1 MIIRSVKE
9 LIIKNLF
16 KNKVI
21 ITYGARQVGKTTL
34 VKDILKEFPKD
45 GKYISCELLS
55 TQRGLSILE
64 PEQIKAF
71 LGQYKLIVLDEA
83 QEITNIGKILKI
95 IVDFLPDMQI
105 IATGSS
111 SFDLSNKISEP
122 LTGRNFTFHLSALS
136 LQEIINNSDAIDVNS
151 KLELLLRFGLYPEI
165 YTLPDE
171 ESKISR
177 LNELA
182 SNYLY
187 KDVLEFDKIRH
198 SDTIS
203 KLVQLL
209 ALQIGQEVSL
219 QELATQL
226 GINRLTV
233 EKYIDLLEKSF
244 IIFKL
249 KSFSKNKRKEI
260 SKNFKIYFYDLGIRN
275 SIIQNFNSLDLRT
288 DTGALWENFC
298 ILERKKYLLQTAP
311 YRQTYF
317 YRTYSGQEVDYIEEN
332 AGNITAYEFKW
343 NDKKNVKK
351 IPAFTK
357 TYNIQISKVTPVNYI
372 SFVNTK

>member
-1 MIIRSVKE
+1 MAYINRLLENVITKRFESAKSVA
-9 LIIKNLF
+9 
-16 KNKVI
+16 
-21 ITYGARQVGKTTL
+21 ITGARQVGKTTL
-34 VKDILKEFPKD
+34 VKDILEQYPKD

-55 TQRGLSILE
+55 THRGLSILE

-95 IVDFLPDMQI
+95 IVDFLPEIQI

-122 LTGRNFTFHLSALS
+122 LTGRNITFQLPALS

-187 KDVLEFDKIRH
+187 KDVLEF
-198 SDTIS
+198 
-203 KLVQLL
+203 
-209 ALQIGQEVSL
+209 
-219 QELATQL
+219 
-226 GINRLTV
+226 
-233 EKYIDLLEKSF
+233 F
-244 IIFKL
+244 
-249 KSFSKNKRKEI
+249 NK
-260 SKNFKIYFYDLGIRN
+260 
-275 SIIQNFNSLDLRT
+275 
-288 DTGALWENFC
+288 
-298 ILERKKYLLQTAP
+298 
-311 YRQTYF
+311 
-317 YRTYSGQEVDYIEEN
+317 
-332 AGNITAYEFKW
+332 
-343 NDKKNVKK
+343 
-351 IPAFTK
+351 
-357 TYNIQISKVTPVNYI
+357 
-372 SFVNTK
+372 

>member
-1 MIIRSVKE
+1 MIIRKIKE
-9 LIIKNLF
+9 LVKKDLF
-16 KNKVI
+16 KNKVVI
-21 ITYGARQVGKTTL
+21 IYGARQVGKTTL
-34 VKDILKEFPKD
+34 VKNILDSYPKE
-45 GKYISCELLS
+45 GKYLSCELLS

-83 QEITNIGKILKI
+83 QSIINIGKVLKI
-95 IVDFLPDMQI
+95 IVDFLPDIQI

-111 SFDLSNKISEP
+111 SFDLANKISEP
-122 LTGRNFTFHLSALS
+122 LTGRNITFQLPALS
-136 LQEIINNSDAIDVNS
+136 LQEIIDDSDAIDINS

-171 ESKISR
+171 ESKIAR
-177 LNELA
+177 LNEIA

-275 SIIQNFNSLDLRT
+275 SIIQNFNPLNLRQ
-288 DTGALWENFC
+288 DTGAVWENFC
-298 ILERKKYLLQTAP
+298 ILERKKYLLQVAP

-317 YRTYSGQEVDYIEEN
+317 YRTYSGEEVDYIEET
-332 AGNITAYEFKW
+332 AGTITAYEFKW
-343 NDKKNVKK
+343 NDKKNIKK
-351 IPAFTK
+351 LSTFTK
-357 TYNIQISKVTPVNYI
+357 TYNTQINKITPINYLDFI
-372 SFVNTK
+372 KK

>member
-1 MIIRSVKE
+1 MIKRKIKE
-9 LIIKNLF
+9 LITASLF
-16 KNKVI
+16 KNKVVI
-21 ITYGARQVGKTTL
+21 VYGARQVGKTTL
-34 VKDILKEFPKD
+34 VKDILKDFSKD

-55 TQRGLSILE
+55 AQRGLSVLE

-83 QEITNIGKILKI
+83 QDITNIGKVLKV
-95 IVDFLPDMQI
+95 IVDFLPDIQI

-122 LTGRNFTFHLSALS
+122 LTGRNITFQLPALS
-136 LQEIINNSDAIDVNS
+136 LQEIVNDSDTIDVNS

-171 ESKISR
+171 ESKIAR
-177 LNELA
+177 LNEIA
-182 SNYLY
+182 NNYLY

-244 IIFKL
+244 VIFKL

-260 SKNFKIYFYDLGIRN
+260 SKNFKVYFYDLGIRN
-275 SIIQNFNSLDLRT
+275 SIIQNFNQLDLRQ
-288 DTGALWENFC
+288 DTGAIWENFC
-298 ILERKKYLLQTAP
+298 ILERKKYLLQVAP

-317 YRTYSGQEVDYIEEN
+317 YRTYSGEEVDYIEEIS
-332 AGNITAYEFKW
+332 GKITAYQFKW
-343 NDKKNVKK
+343 NDKKNIKK
-351 IPAFTK
+351 LLTFTK
-357 TYNIQISKVTPVNYI
+357 TYNTQINKITPMNYFDFLNK
-372 SFVNTK
+372 S